1 MSFKHQI
8 PTILT
13 LSRVI
18 GAPILLLPFIKDNDA
33 VWWFTTV
40 AFILLSLTDYF
51 DGMLARKYNVVS
63 NFGKY
68 FDPAGDKVLVL
79 FSLVL
84 LMHFKG
90 LSPFIIMILLTR
102 DVLIGSIRSFG
113 ASMGLVLQARSLG
126 KFKTVLQMIG
136 LPILMAPKF
145 FPLPMAYGQY
155 RVGTLVLWLACI
167 ISVVSLIDYALVLY
181 SSLKAV
187 DKTA

>member
-1 MSFKHQI
+1 MSFKHQL
-8 PTILT
+8 PTLLT
-13 LSRVI
+13 LSRVV
-18 GAPILLLPFIKDNDA
+18 GAPILLLPFIKDSDP

-40 AFILLSLTDYF
+40 SFIALSLTDYF

-136 LPILMAPKF
+136 LPILMAPQILLL
-145 FPLPMAYGQY
+145 PLAFSQY
-155 RVGTLVLWLACI
+155 RLGTAILWVACL
-167 ISVVSLIDYALVLY
+167 ISLISLIDYALVLY
-181 SSLKAV
+181 RSLKAV
-187 DKTA
+187 DKPV

>member
-1 MSFKHQI
+1 MSFKHQL

-13 LSRVI
+13 LSRVV
-18 GAPILLLPFIKDNDA
+18 GAPFLLIPFLKDSDPI
-33 VWWFTTV
+33 WWFTTLT
-40 AFILLSLTDYF
+40 FIALSLTDYF

-90 LSPFIIMILLTR
+90 LSPFILMILLTR
-102 DVLIGSIRSFG
+102 DVLIGSIRSFA

-126 KFKTVLQMIG
+126 KLKTVLQMVG
-136 LPILMAPKF
+136 LPILMAPEIL
-145 FPLPMAYGQY
+145 PLPMAFNQY
-155 RVGTLVLWLACI
+155 RLGNVIVWGACL
-167 ISVVSLIDYALVLY
+167 ISVISLADYALVLY
-181 SSLKAV
+181 RSLKAV